1 MSLDPPSITRQIV
14 GRRTVLAVSAWSV
27 PVVVLAIAAPAA
39 SASGPITDFSLAA
52 TALTL
57 SSIPSGGGSSP
68 LTLTISE
75 VGGAASTGPIAVF
88 VTRLNAANGLTGV
101 SDSFVADAV
110 DGWTVEQ
117 TDDHFAF
124 TYTSGIAAHSS
135 STTLTGTWKI
145 ALAPARLV
153 SAIATATITAGS
165 GGDTNVGNNQ
175 VSLPFAT
182 TNQIDLGAATDYT
195 LIGQAALTDTG
206 GASTFDGAIGFEPG
220 AALTGFSP
228 AAQALFGSA
237 ASNAQAET
245 DTRSALATATA
256 LPATA
261 ALPGALGGVTLLP
274 GVYRLAAAIGLT
286 GVLTFDAGGDPSASF
301 ILVTG
306 GAFTTAASS
315 SMVLSGGARASRIFW
330 VTTGA
335 VTLGADSAFV
345 GTALIGAA
353 VTAGARATVT
363 GRLLATN
370 AAVTLSANPIRL
382 P

>member
-1 MSLDPPSITRQIV
+1 MSVDPSHLSPMVS
-14 GRRTVLAVSAWSV
+14 RRTLLTASAWSIPLV
-27 PVVVLAIAAPAA
+27 TLAVGAPAV

-57 SSIPSGGGSSP
+57 SSIASGGGSSP
-68 LTLTISE
+68 LTVTISE
-75 VGGAASTGPIAVF
+75 VGGGTSTGPIAVF

-101 SDSFVADAV
+101 SDSFVPDAV
-110 DGWTVEQ
+110 DGWTVEH

-153 SAIATATITAGS
+153 SSIATATITAGS
-165 GGDTNVGNNQ
+165 GGDTNTGNNQ

-182 TNQIDLGAATDYT
+182 TNQIDLGAATGYAV
-195 LIGQAALTDTG
+195 IGQLALTDTG
-206 GASTFDGAIGFEPG
+206 GASTFGGAIGFEPG
-220 AALTGFSP
+220 AALTGFSA

-237 ASNAQAET
+237 ANNAQAEI
-245 DTRSALATATA
+245 DTRSALAAASA

-274 GVYRLAAAIGLT
+274 GVYKLAAAIGLT

-315 SMVLSGGARASRIFW
+315 SMVLSGGALASRIFW

-335 VTLGADSAFV
+335 VTLGADSEFV

-370 AAVTLSANPIRL
+370 AAVTLSANPMQL